1 MSVNEQAPCTFLLN
15 PAQLVNGLFTHGAAP
30 LKEPSRQDHVRMMAQ

>member
-30 LKEPSRQDHVRMMAQ
+30 LRSPAVKIMYG